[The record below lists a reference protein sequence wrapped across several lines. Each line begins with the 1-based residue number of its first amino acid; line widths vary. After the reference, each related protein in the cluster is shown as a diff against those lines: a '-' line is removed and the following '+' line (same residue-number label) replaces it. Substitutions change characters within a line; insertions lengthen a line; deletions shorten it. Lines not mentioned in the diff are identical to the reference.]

1 MACEAQKQ
9 AVTAQQALVNEIM
22 AAVVITKNQLNS
34 QLQTLN
40 TELAILNTRYNELRT
55 CLGG

>member
-9 AVTAQQALVNEIM
+9 AVTNQQNLVNEIM
-22 AAVVITKNQLNS
+22 TATNNTANVMRS
-34 QLQTLN
+34 QLQTLT
-40 TELAILNTRYNELRT
+40 TELAILETRYNELRT

>member
-1 MACEAQKQ
+1 MACDAQKQ
-9 AVTAQQALVNEIM
+9 AVTDQQNLVNEIM

-40 TELAILNTRYNELRT
+40 TELAILNTRHNELRT

>member
-1 MACEAQKQ
+1 MACEAQNQ
-9 AVTAQQALVNEIM
+9 AVTAQQNLINEIM
-22 AAVVITKNQLNS
+22 AEVVTTKNQLNS

-40 TELAILNTRYNELRT
+40 TELAILNTQYNELRT

>member
-1 MACEAQKQ
+1 MACDAQKQ
-9 AVTAQQALVNEIM
+9 AVTNQQNLVNEIM
-22 AAVVITKNQLNS
+22 AAVVVTKNQLNS

>member
-1 MACEAQKQ
+1 M
-9 AVTAQQALVNEIM
+9 TAQQDVVKTIM

-34 QLQTLN
+34 QLQTMN
-40 TELAILNTRYNELRT
+40 TELALLQTRYEELRT

>member
-9 AVTAQQALVNEIM
+9 AVTAQQNLVNEIM
-22 AAVVITKNQLNS
+22 AEVVATKNRLNS
-34 QLQTLN
+34 QLQTMS
-40 TELAILNTRYNELRT
+40 TELAILNTRYEELRT

>member
-9 AVTAQQALVNEIM
+9 ALKSQQHLVKEIM
-22 AAVVITKNQLNS
+22 TATNNTANVMQS
-34 QLQTLN
+34 QLQTL
-40 TELAILNTRYNELRT
+40 TAELAILETRSNELRT